1 MDSSLHVWNFT
12 NSQNIAKLQLT
23 ESIFGCD
30 WNYNGSLVGITSK
43 EKLIKIF
50 DPRNNLVTHQTNGFD
65 SIKAQ
70 KMLFMGKSDYFLA
83 TGFSKNNERQI
94 KLFDLRNI
102 TDPIQTLGI
111 DHQAFSVQPYYDA
124 DSMLLFLPGKG
135 EATVKY
141 YEFMNGNFKKASDFS
156 SSEPSKSSS
165 FVQKR
170 FVNYNKCEI
179 ARMVKLTKN
188 SVSYVHFFY
197 PKKVEGFDANLYPD
211 CLAGEPSNTLD
222 KWINGENVDPV
233 RKPIDTI
240 AQVHSSGSGMTFEK
254 DEDKSCVSKQHV
266 VADDGHLKVIEG
278 LKSELS
284 TAYNMINELKLE
296 NSKLENA
303 LELVTTEFELF
314 KHRTEE
320 KQKEVV
326 HEVVEHHVEHQ
337 VQEQQ
342 PHDEQQQA

>member
-30 WNYNGSLVGITSK
+30 WNYNGSLLGITSK

-50 DPRNNLVTHQTNGFD
+50 DPRNNLVTHQTNGYD
-65 SIKAQ
+65 NIKAQ

-94 KLFDLRNI
+94 KLFDLRNV

-111 DHQAFSVQPYYDA
+111 DHQAFSVQPYYDP

-188 SVSYVHFFY
+188 SVSYVHFYY

-222 KWINGENVDPV
+222 KWTKGENVDPV

-240 AQVHSSGSGMTFEK
+240 VQVYGSGMTFEK
-254 DEDKSCVSKQHV
+254 DEDKSCVSKQNV
-266 VADDGHLKVIEG
+266 VDVDDGNLKVIEE

-284 TAYNMINELKLE
+284 TAYNMIDKLKME
-296 NSKLENA
+296 NTKLENA
-303 LELVTTEFELF
+303 LELVTSEFELF
-314 KHRTEE
+314 K
-320 KQKEVV
+320 QSSANKEVE
-326 HEVVEHHVEHQ
+326 HHVVEHHVEHQ

-342 PHDEQQQA
+342 AHDEPQA